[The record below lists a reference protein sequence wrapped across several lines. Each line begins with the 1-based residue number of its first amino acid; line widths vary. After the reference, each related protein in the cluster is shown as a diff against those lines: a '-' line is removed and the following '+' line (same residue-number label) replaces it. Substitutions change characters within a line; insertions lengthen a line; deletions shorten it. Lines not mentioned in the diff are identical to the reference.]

1 VDADG
6 DEPADEGPADEGPA
20 DEGPADEQLASNS
33 GTARR
38 IRIDLRL
45 EKLISRTPS
54 LRHEKQF

>member
-6 DEPADEGPADEGPA
+6 DEPADEGPA

>member
-6 DEPADEGPADEGPA
+6 DEPA

-33 GTARR
+33 GTAKRIPIDRR
-38 IRIDLRL
+38 F

-54 LRHEKQF
+54 LHHEKQF

>member
-6 DEPADEGPADEGPA
+6 DEPA

-38 IRIDLRL
+38 IPID
-45 EKLISRTPS
+45 
-54 LRHEKQF
+54 